1 MAARERPLS
10 PHLQVYRFAY
20 TMALSILHRATG
32 IALSVGMLL
41 LAWWLVAAAGS
52 EAGYAQV
59 VTCLGSV
66 PGKVVLFG
74 FSFAFFYHLC
84 AGLRHLAWDLGH
96 GFEKAT
102 ARRSGAAV
110 VVVSLGLTAALWALL
125 LSGGAA

>member
-52 EAGYAQV
+52 ESSYAQV
-59 VTCLGSV
+59 VTCLGSL
-66 PGKVVLFG
+66 PGRVVLFG

-84 AGLRHLAWDLGH
+84 AGLRHLAWDLGY

-110 VVVSLGLTAALWALL
+110 VVVSLALTAALWALL
-125 LSGGAA
+125 LNGGAA

>member
-32 IALSVGMLL
+32 IALSVGLLL
-41 LAWWLVAAAGS
+41 LAWWLVAAAVGGN
-52 EAGYAQV
+52 AYGLV
-59 VTCLGSV
+59 LTCLGSL
-66 PGKVVLFG
+66 PGRLVLLG
-74 FSFAFFYHLC
+74 ASFAFFYHLC

>member
-1 MAARERPLS
+1 MAARQRPLS

-32 IALSVGMLL
+32 IALSIGMLL

-52 EAGYAQV
+52 QAGYAQMV
-59 VTCLGSV
+59 VCLGSL

-84 AGLRHLAWDLGH
+84 AGLRHLAWDLGY

-110 VVVSLGLTAALWALL
+110 VVVSLVLTAALWALL
-125 LSGGAA
+125 LRGVA